1 MAISRC
7 LSSSETLTP
16 STLAALA
23 LMMATAVSI
32 ARVEIGGAPVAGERR
47 IEHVAEPMDDHG
59 LAHLRQHAAIDLGV
73 VVGAAAELASAREAI
88 RMMRPPAFSIA
99 AICSS

>member
-1 MAISRC
+1 MAISLS
-7 LSSSETLTP
+7 LSSSEIFTP

-23 LMMATAVSI
+23 LMMADRRI
-32 ARVEIGGAPVAGERR
+32 HRRVEVGGAPVAGQRR
-47 IEHVAEPMDDHG
+47 IEHVAEPVDDHG

-88 RMMRPPAFSIA
+88 RMMRPPASSIA